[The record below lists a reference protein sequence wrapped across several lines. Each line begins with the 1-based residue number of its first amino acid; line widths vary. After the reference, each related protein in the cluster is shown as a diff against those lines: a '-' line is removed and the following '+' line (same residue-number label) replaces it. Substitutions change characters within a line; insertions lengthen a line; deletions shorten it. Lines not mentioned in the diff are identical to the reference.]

1 MALTETA
8 PSRSDTLSTARHEVH
23 HPSDFLNVI
32 LLVYNT
38 ALASINNRVYNFGY
52 ELWPWIKRV
61 SCRSWASLVAQMVK
75 TLPCSAADLGWSLG
89 WEGPPEKGMA
99 TILVFLPGES
109 HGQRSLVGYS
119 PWGRKESGM
128 TEVTKEQQQKP
139 RWPNSTFWCF
149 LKIQISGPCP
159 RLN

>member
-109 HGQRSLVGYS
+109 HGQRSRQPETQMLVNGWNMFIPVACSLYHIS
-119 PWGRKESGM
+119 FLGS
-128 TEVTKEQQQKP
+128 VLIQV
-139 RWPNSTFWCF
+139 FWQN
-149 LKIQISGPCP
+149 LAE
-159 RLN
+159 LNYI